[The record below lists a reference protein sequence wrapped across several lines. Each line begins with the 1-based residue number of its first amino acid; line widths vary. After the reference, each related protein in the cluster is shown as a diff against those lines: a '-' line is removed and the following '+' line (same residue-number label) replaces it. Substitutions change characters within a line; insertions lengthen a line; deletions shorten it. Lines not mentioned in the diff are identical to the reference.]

1 MLADLYRGAAEDQAA
16 RELLEPISSI
26 EGRAAQAQPVRDAIA
41 ALAPRDFVHVIA
53 EIKRRSPSKGALAE
67 IPEPVVLGMAYQEG
81 GASAISVLTE
91 ERKFGGSLADLAAVA
106 GAVSLPVLRKDFIAT
121 EYQVV
126 EARASGA
133 DWILLIMAGLDDSQV
148 RHLLSVARSWGMA
161 ALVETHSRDEVLR
174 AIDCGAEII
183 GVNARDL
190 TTFELDTELFGRLVS
205 LIPEGVIRVAESA
218 VANSQDVARY
228 REQGAH
234 AVLIGEALVTGNRP
248 AERVRE
254 FVNA

>member
-1 MLADLYRGAAEDQAA
+1 MLAELYRGATEDQAA
-16 RELLEPISSI
+16 RELLVPMETL
-26 EGRAAQAQPVRDAIA
+26 EELAAQASPPRDALA
-41 ALAPRDFVHVIA
+41 ALAPREGVHIIA
-53 EIKRRSPSKGALAE
+53 EIKRRSPSKGALAD
-67 IPEPVVLGMAYQEG
+67 IPEPVGLASAYQDG

-91 ERKFGGSLADLAAVA
+91 GRKFGGSLEDLQAVS
-106 GAVSLPVLRKDFIAT
+106 GAVDIPVLRKDFIST
-121 EYQVV
+121 PYQII

-133 DWILLIMAGLDDSQV
+133 DWVLLIMAGLDDASI
-148 RHLLSVARSWGMA
+148 RHLLRVAQEWGMS

-190 TTFELDTELFGRLVS
+190 TTFELDIELFGRLVS
-205 LIPEGVIRVAESA
+205 LIPGGVVRVAESA
-218 VANSQDVARY
+218 VADSQDVARY

-234 AVLIGEALVTGNRP
+234 AVLIGEALVTGVDP
-248 AERVRE
+248 AQRVRE

>member
-1 MLADLYRGAAEDQAA
+1 MLADLYRGATEDQAA
-16 RELLEPISSI
+16 RELLEPLASV
-26 EGRAAQAQPVRDAIA
+26 EARALKARPARDAVA
-41 ALAPRDFVHVIA
+41 ALSPRDGVHVIA
-53 EIKRRSPSKGALAE
+53 EIKRKSPSKGSLAD
-67 IPEPVVLGMAYQEG
+67 IPEPVVLGRAYEEG

-91 ERKFGGSLADLAAVA
+91 GRKFGGSLADLAVVASAV
-106 GAVSLPVLRKDFIAT
+106 GVPVLRKDFIAS
-121 EYQVV
+121 EYQVI
-126 EARASGA
+126 EARANGA

-148 RHLLSVARSWGMA
+148 RHLLGVARTWGMA

-234 AVLIGEALVTGNRP
+234 AVLIGEALVTGNQP

>member
-1 MLADLYRGAAEDQAA
+1 MLADLYRGAAEDQAT
-16 RELLEPISSI
+16 RELREPLSSLEV
-26 EGRAAQAQPVRDAIA
+26 RAATARGPRDAVA
-41 ALAPRDFVHVIA
+41 ALAPRSTVHVIA
-53 EIKRRSPSKGALAE
+53 EIKRKSPSKGALAD
-67 IPEPVVLGMAYQEG
+67 IPEPVVLAAAYQDG

-91 ERKFGGSLADLAAVA
+91 ERKFGGSLADLTAVA
-106 GAVSLPVLRKDFIAT
+106 GAVDIPVLRKDFIAT
-121 EYQVV
+121 EYQVI

-133 DWILLIMAGLDDSQV
+133 DWILLIMAGLDDAQV
-148 RHLLSVARSWGMA
+148 RHLLGVAKTWGMA
-161 ALVETHSRDEVLR
+161 ALVETHSHDEVLR

-190 TTFELDTELFGRLVS
+190 TTFELDIQLFGRLVS
-205 LIPEGVIRVAESA
+205 LIPEGVVRVAESA

-234 AVLIGEALVTGNRP
+234 AVLIGEALVTGSNP

>member
-1 MLADLYRGAAEDQAA
+1 MLAELYRGATEDQAA
-16 RELLEPISSI
+16 RELLVPMETL
-26 EGRAAQAQPVRDAIA
+26 EELAAQASPPRDALA
-41 ALAPRDFVHVIA
+41 ALAPREGVHIIA
-53 EIKRRSPSKGALAE
+53 EIKRRSPSKGALAD
-67 IPEPVVLGMAYQEG
+67 IPEPVGLATAYQDG

-91 ERKFGGSLADLAAVA
+91 GRKFGGSLEDLQAVS
-106 GAVSLPVLRKDFIAT
+106 GAVDIPVLRKDFIST
-121 EYQVV
+121 PYQII

-133 DWILLIMAGLDDSQV
+133 DWVLLIMAGLDDSSI
-148 RHLLSVARSWGMA
+148 RHLLRVAQEWGMS

-190 TTFELDTELFGRLVS
+190 TTFELDIELFGRLVS
-205 LIPEGVIRVAESA
+205 LIPGGVVRVAESA
-218 VANSQDVARY
+218 VADSQDVARY

-234 AVLIGEALVTGNRP
+234 AVLIGEALVTGVDP
-248 AERVRE
+248 AQRVRE

>member
-1 MLADLYRGAAEDQAA
+1 MLAELYRGATEDRAA
-16 RELLEPISSI
+16 RELLVPMETL
-26 EGRAAQAQPVRDAIA
+26 EELAAQASPPRDALA
-41 ALAPRDFVHVIA
+41 ALAPREGVHIIA
-53 EIKRRSPSKGALAE
+53 EIKRRSPSKGALAD
-67 IPEPVVLGMAYQEG
+67 IPEPVGLATAYQDG

-91 ERKFGGSLADLAAVA
+91 GRKFGGSLEDLQAVS
-106 GAVSLPVLRKDFIAT
+106 GAVDIPVLRKDFIST
-121 EYQVV
+121 PYQII

-133 DWILLIMAGLDDSQV
+133 DWVLLIMAGLDDVSV
-148 RHLLSVARSWGMA
+148 RQLLRVAQEWGMS

-190 TTFELDTELFGRLVS
+190 TTFELDIELFGRLVS
-205 LIPEGVIRVAESA
+205 LIPGGVVRVAESA
-218 VANSQDVARY
+218 VADSQDVARY

-234 AVLIGEALVTGNRP
+234 AVLIGEALVTGVDP
-248 AERVRE
+248 AKRVRE

>member
-1 MLADLYRGAAEDQAA
+1 MLAELYRGATEDRAA
-16 RELLEPISSI
+16 RELLVTMETL
-26 EGRAAQAQPVRDAIA
+26 EELAAQASPPRDALA
-41 ALAPRDFVHVIA
+41 ALAPREGVHIIA
-53 EIKRRSPSKGALAE
+53 EIKRRSPSKGALAD
-67 IPEPVVLGMAYQEG
+67 IPEPVGLATAYQDG

-91 ERKFGGSLADLAAVA
+91 GRKFGGSLEDLQAVS
-106 GAVSLPVLRKDFIAT
+106 GAVDIPVLRKDFIST
-121 EYQVV
+121 PYQII

-133 DWILLIMAGLDDSQV
+133 DWVLLIMAGLDDVSV
-148 RHLLSVARSWGMA
+148 RQLLRVAQEWGMS

-190 TTFELDTELFGRLVS
+190 TTFELDIELFGRLVS
-205 LIPEGVIRVAESA
+205 LIPGGVVRVAESA
-218 VANSQDVARY
+218 VADSQDVARY

-234 AVLIGEALVTGNRP
+234 AVLIGEALVTGVDP
-248 AERVRE
+248 AKRVRE

>member
-1 MLADLYRGAAEDQAA
+1 MLAELYRGATEDQAA
-16 RELLEPISSI
+16 RELLVPMETL
-26 EGRAAQAQPVRDAIA
+26 EELAAQASPPRDALA
-41 ALAPRDFVHVIA
+41 ALAPREGVHIIA
-53 EIKRRSPSKGALAE
+53 EIKRRSPSKGALAD
-67 IPEPVVLGMAYQEG
+67 IPEPVGLAAAYQDG

-91 ERKFGGSLADLAAVA
+91 GRKFGGSLEDLQAVS
-106 GAVSLPVLRKDFIAT
+106 GAVDIPVLRKDFIST
-121 EYQVV
+121 PYQII

-133 DWILLIMAGLDDSQV
+133 DWVLLIMAGLDDSSI
-148 RHLLSVARSWGMA
+148 RHLLRVAQEWGMS

-190 TTFELDTELFGRLVS
+190 TTFELDIELFGRLVS
-205 LIPEGVIRVAESA
+205 LIPGGVVRVAESA
-218 VANSQDVARY
+218 VADSQDVARY

-234 AVLIGEALVTGNRP
+234 AVLIGEALVTGVDP
-248 AERVRE
+248 AQRVRE

>member
-1 MLADLYRGAAEDQAA
+1 MLAELYRGATEDQAA
-16 RELLEPISSI
+16 RELLVPMETL
-26 EGRAAQAQPVRDAIA
+26 EELAAQASPPRDALA
-41 ALAPRDFVHVIA
+41 ALAPREGVHIIA
-53 EIKRRSPSKGALAE
+53 EIKRRSPSKGALAD
-67 IPEPVVLGMAYQEG
+67 IPEPVGLASAYQDG

-91 ERKFGGSLADLAAVA
+91 GRKFGGSLEDLQAVS
-106 GAVSLPVLRKDFIAT
+106 GAVDIPVLRKDFIST
-121 EYQVV
+121 PYQII

-133 DWILLIMAGLDDSQV
+133 DWVLLIMAGLDDSSI
-148 RHLLSVARSWGMA
+148 RHLLRVAQEWGMS

-190 TTFELDTELFGRLVS
+190 TTFELDIELFGRLVS
-205 LIPEGVIRVAESA
+205 LIPGGVVRVAESA
-218 VANSQDVARY
+218 VADSQDVARY

-234 AVLIGEALVTGNRP
+234 AVLIGEALVTGVDP

>member
-1 MLADLYRGAAEDQAA
+1 
-16 RELLEPISSI
+16 
-26 EGRAAQAQPVRDAIA
+26 
-41 ALAPRDFVHVIA
+41 VIA
-53 EIKRRSPSKGALAE
+53 EIKRKSPSKGALAD
-67 IPEPVVLGMAYQEG
+67 IPEPVVLAAAYQDG

-91 ERKFGGSLADLAAVA
+91 ERKFGGSLADLTAVA
-106 GAVSLPVLRKDFIAT
+106 GAVDIPVLRKDFIAT
-121 EYQVV
+121 EYQVI

-133 DWILLIMAGLDDSQV
+133 DWILLIMAGLDDAQV
-148 RHLLSVARSWGMA
+148 RHLLGVARTWRMA
-161 ALVETHSRDEVLR
+161 ALVETHSHDEVLR

-190 TTFELDTELFGRLVS
+190 TTFELDIQLFGRLVS
-205 LIPEGVIRVAESA
+205 LIPEGVVRVAESA

-234 AVLIGEALVTGNRP
+234 AVLIGEALVTGSNP

>member
-1 MLADLYRGAAEDQAA
+1 MLADLYRGATEDQAA
-16 RELLEPISSI
+16 RELLEPLSSL
-26 EGRAAQAQPVRDAIA
+26 EKRAAQARPARDAVA
-41 ALAPRDFVHVIA
+41 ALAPRDHVHVIA
-53 EIKRRSPSKGALAE
+53 EIKRKSPSKGAFAD
-67 IPEPVVLGMAYQEG
+67 IPEPAVLGRAYHEG

-91 ERKFGGSLADLAAVA
+91 ERRFGGSLADLASVANAV
-106 GAVSLPVLRKDFIAT
+106 GIPVLRKDFIAT
-121 EYQVV
+121 EYQVI

-148 RHLLSVARSWGMA
+148 RHLLGVARVWGMA

-190 TTFELDTELFGRLVS
+190 TTFELDTELFGQLVPM
-205 LIPEGVIRVAESA
+205 IPDGVIRVAESA
-218 VANSQDVARY
+218 VVNSQDVARY

-234 AVLIGEALVTGNRP
+234 AVLIGEALVTGSNP

>member
-1 MLADLYRGAAEDQAA
+1 MLAELYRGATEDRAA
-16 RELLEPISSI
+16 RELLVTMETL
-26 EGRAAQAQPVRDAIA
+26 EELAAQASPPRDALA
-41 ALAPRDFVHVIA
+41 ALAPREGVHIIA
-53 EIKRRSPSKGALAE
+53 EIKRRSPSKGALAD
-67 IPEPVVLGMAYQEG
+67 IPEPVGLATAYQDG

-91 ERKFGGSLADLAAVA
+91 GRKFGGSLEDLQAVS
-106 GAVSLPVLRKDFIAT
+106 GAVDIPVLRKDFIST
-121 EYQVV
+121 PYQII

-133 DWILLIMAGLDDSQV
+133 DWVLLIMAGLDDASV
-148 RHLLSVARSWGMA
+148 RQLLRVAQEWGMS

-190 TTFELDTELFGRLVS
+190 TTFELDIELFGRLVS
-205 LIPEGVIRVAESA
+205 LIPGGVVRVAESA
-218 VANSQDVARY
+218 VADSQDVARY

-234 AVLIGEALVTGNRP
+234 AVLIGEALVTGVDP
-248 AERVRE
+248 AKRVRE

>member
-1 MLADLYRGAAEDQAA
+1 
-16 RELLEPISSI
+16 
-26 EGRAAQAQPVRDAIA
+26 
-41 ALAPRDFVHVIA
+41 VIA
-53 EIKRRSPSKGALAE
+53 EIKRRSPSKGALAD
-67 IPEPVVLGMAYQEG
+67 IPEPVVLATAYQEG

-91 ERKFGGSLADLAAVA
+91 ERKFGGSLADLTAVA
-106 GAVSLPVLRKDFIAT
+106 GAVDIPVLRKDFIAT
-121 EYQVV
+121 EYQVI

-133 DWILLIMAGLDDSQV
+133 DWILLIMAGLDDAQV
-148 RHLLSVARSWGMA
+148 RHLLGVAETWGMA
-161 ALVETHSRDEVLR
+161 ALVETHSHDEVLR

-190 TTFELDTELFGRLVS
+190 TTFELDIQLFGRLVS
-205 LIPEGVIRVAESA
+205 LIPEGVVRVAESA

-234 AVLIGEALVTGNRP
+234 AVLIGEALVTGANP

-254 FVNA
+254 FLNA

>member
-16 RELLEPISSI
+16 RELLESLSSL
-26 EGRAAQAQPVRDAIA
+26 EVRAARVGPARDAIA
-41 ALAPRDFVHVIA
+41 ALAPRDGVHVIA
-53 EIKRRSPSKGALAE
+53 EIKRKSPSKGTLAD
-67 IPEPVVLGMAYQEG
+67 IPEPVELGSAYEEG

-91 ERKFGGSLADLAAVA
+91 GRRFGGSLADLAAVA
-106 GAVSLPVLRKDFIAT
+106 TAVGIPVLRKDFIAT
-121 EYQVV
+121 EYQVI

-148 RHLLSVARSWGMA
+148 RHLLGVARTWGMS

-190 TTFELDTELFGRLVS
+190 TTFELDTELFGQLVS
-205 LIPEGVIRVAESA
+205 VIPEGVIRVAESA

-234 AVLIGEALVTGNRP
+234 AVLIGEALVTGAHP

>member
-1 MLADLYRGAAEDQAA
+1 MLADLYRGATEDQAA
-16 RELLEPISSI
+16 RELRVPLS
-26 EGRAAQAQPVRDAIA
+26 AVMQQARKAPGPRDAVA
-41 ALAPRDFVHVIA
+41 ALAPRERVHIIA
-53 EIKRRSPSKGALAE
+53 EIKRKSPSKGALAD
-67 IPEPVVLGMAYQEG
+67 IPEPTVLATAYQDG

-91 ERKFGGSLADLAAVA
+91 GRRFGGSLDDLQ
-106 GAVSLPVLRKDFIAT
+106 AVSESVTVPVLRKDFIST
-121 EYQVV
+121 EYQII

-133 DWILLIMAGLDDSQV
+133 DWVLLIMAGLDDAQV
-148 RHLLSVARSWGMA
+148 MHLMAVAKEWGMA
-161 ALVETHSRDEVLR
+161 ALVETHSRDEVVR
-174 AIDCGAEII
+174 AVACGAEII

-190 TTFELDTELFGRLVS
+190 TTFELDTELFGQLVA
-205 LIPEGVIRVAESA
+205 LIPDGVVRVAESA

-234 AVLIGEALVTGNRP
+234 AVLIGEALVTGANP

>member
-1 MLADLYRGAAEDQAA
+1 MLADLYRGAAEDQAT
-16 RELLEPISSI
+16 RELHEPLSSLEA
-26 EGRAAQAQPVRDAIA
+26 RAATTHGPRDAVA
-41 ALAPRDFVHVIA
+41 ALAPRSTVHVIA
-53 EIKRRSPSKGALAE
+53 EIKRKSPSKGPLAD
-67 IPEPVVLGMAYQEG
+67 IPEPVVLATAYQEG

-91 ERKFGGSLADLAAVA
+91 ERKFGGSLSDLTAVA
-106 GAVSLPVLRKDFIAT
+106 GAVDIPVLRKDFIAT
-121 EYQVV
+121 EYQVI

-133 DWILLIMAGLDDSQV
+133 DWILLIMAGLDDAQV
-148 RHLLSVARSWGMA
+148 RHLLGVARTWGMA
-161 ALVETHSRDEVLR
+161 ALVETHSHDEVLR

-190 TTFELDTELFGRLVS
+190 TTFELDIQLFGRLVS

-234 AVLIGEALVTGNRP
+234 AVLIGEALVTGSNP

>member
-1 MLADLYRGAAEDQAA
+1 MLAELYRGATEDRAA
-16 RELLEPISSI
+16 RELLVTMETL
-26 EGRAAQAQPVRDAIA
+26 EELAAQASPPRDALA
-41 ALAPRDFVHVIA
+41 ALAPREGVHIIA
-53 EIKRRSPSKGALAE
+53 EIKRRSPSKGALAD
-67 IPEPVVLGMAYQEG
+67 IPEPVGLATAYQDG

-91 ERKFGGSLADLAAVA
+91 GRKFGGSLEDLQAVS
-106 GAVSLPVLRKDFIAT
+106 GAVDIPVLRKDFIST
-121 EYQVV
+121 PYQII

-133 DWILLIMAGLDDSQV
+133 DWVLLIMAGLDDVSI
-148 RHLLSVARSWGMA
+148 RHLLRVAQEWGMS

-190 TTFELDTELFGRLVS
+190 TTFELDIELFGRLVS
-205 LIPEGVIRVAESA
+205 LIPGGVVRVAESA
-218 VANSQDVARY
+218 VADSQDVARY

-234 AVLIGEALVTGNRP
+234 AVLIGEALVTGVDP
-248 AERVRE
+248 AKRVRE

>member
-1 MLADLYRGAAEDQAA
+1 MLAELYRGATEDRAA
-16 RELLEPISSI
+16 RELLVPMETL
-26 EGRAAQAQPVRDAIA
+26 EELAAQASPPRDALA
-41 ALAPRDFVHVIA
+41 ALAPREGVHIIA
-53 EIKRRSPSKGALAE
+53 EIKRRSPSKGALAD
-67 IPEPVVLGMAYQEG
+67 IPEPVGLATAYQDG

-91 ERKFGGSLADLAAVA
+91 GRKFGGSLEDLQ
-106 GAVSLPVLRKDFIAT
+106 AVSRAVDIPVLRKDFIST
-121 EYQVV
+121 PYQII

-133 DWILLIMAGLDDSQV
+133 DWVLLIMAGLDDVSI
-148 RHLLSVARSWGMA
+148 RHLLRVAQEWGMS

-190 TTFELDTELFGRLVS
+190 TTFELDIELFGRLVS
-205 LIPEGVIRVAESA
+205 LIPGGVVRVAESA
-218 VANSQDVARY
+218 VADSQDVARY

-234 AVLIGEALVTGNRP
+234 AVLIGEALVTGVDP
-248 AERVRE
+248 AQRVRE

>member
-16 RELLEPISSI
+16 RELLEPLGVL
-26 EGRAAQAQPVRDAIA
+26 EERARGAKPPRDARL
-41 ALAPRDFVHVIA
+41 ALAPRANVHVIA
-53 EIKRRSPSKGALAE
+53 EIKRRSPSKGALAD
-67 IPEPVVLGMAYQEG
+67 IPEPVALATAYETG

-91 ERKFGGSLADLAAVA
+91 GRQFGGSLADLQAVA
-106 GAVSLPVLRKDFIAT
+106 GAVDVPVLRKDFIST
-121 EYQVV
+121 EYQVI

-133 DWILLIMAGLDDSQV
+133 DWVLLIMAGLDDGQV
-148 RHLLSVARSWGMA
+148 RHLLAVAKAWGMA
-161 ALVETHSRDEVLR
+161 ALVETHSRDELVR

-183 GVNARDL
+183 GVNARNL
-190 TTFELDTELFGRLVS
+190 STFELDSELFGRLVS
-205 LIPEGVIRVAESA
+205 LIPDGIVRVAESA

-234 AVLIGEALVTGNRP
+234 AVLIGEALVTGDNP

>member
-1 MLADLYRGAAEDQAA
+1 MLAELYRGATEDQAA
-16 RELLEPISSI
+16 RELLVPRETL
-26 EGRAAQAQPVRDAIA
+26 EELAAQASPPRDALA
-41 ALAPRDFVHVIA
+41 ALAAREGVHIIA
-53 EIKRRSPSKGALAE
+53 EIKRRSPSKGALAD
-67 IPEPVVLGMAYQEG
+67 IPEPVGLATAYQDG

-91 ERKFGGSLADLAAVA
+91 GRKFGGSLEDLQAVS
-106 GAVSLPVLRKDFIAT
+106 GAVDIPVLRKDFIST
-121 EYQVV
+121 PYQII

-133 DWILLIMAGLDDSQV
+133 DWVLLIMAGLDDSSI
-148 RHLLSVARSWGMA
+148 RHLLRVAQEWGMS

-190 TTFELDTELFGRLVS
+190 TTFELDIELFGRLVS
-205 LIPEGVIRVAESA
+205 LIPGGVVRVAESA
-218 VANSQDVARY
+218 VADSQDVARY

-234 AVLIGEALVTGNRP
+234 AVLIGEALVTGVDP
-248 AERVRE
+248 AQRVRE

>member
-1 MLADLYRGAAEDQAA
+1 MLADLYRGATEDQAA
-16 RELLEPISSI
+16 RELLEPLSSL
-26 EGRAAQAQPVRDAIA
+26 EVRAAQAGPARDAVA
-41 ALAPRDFVHVIA
+41 ALAPRDGVHVIA
-53 EIKRRSPSKGALAE
+53 EIKRKSPSKGALAD
-67 IPEPVVLGMAYQEG
+67 IPEPVVLGSAYEEG

-91 ERKFGGSLADLAAVA
+91 GRKFGGSLADLAAVA
-106 GAVSLPVLRKDFIAT
+106 SAVGIPVLRKDFIAT
-121 EYQVV
+121 EYQVI

-148 RHLLSVARSWGMA
+148 RHLLGVARTWGMA

-190 TTFELDTELFGRLVS
+190 TTFELDTELFGQLVS

-234 AVLIGEALVTGNRP
+234 AVLIGEALVTGSRP

>member
-1 MLADLYRGAAEDQAA
+1 METLE
-16 RELLEPISSI
+16 EL
-26 EGRAAQAQPVRDAIA
+26 AAQASAPRDALA
-41 ALAPRDFVHVIA
+41 ALAPREGVHIIA
-53 EIKRRSPSKGALAE
+53 EIKRRSPSKGALAD
-67 IPEPVVLGMAYQEG
+67 IPEPVGLATAYQDG

-91 ERKFGGSLADLAAVA
+91 GRKFGGSLEDLQAVS
-106 GAVSLPVLRKDFIAT
+106 GAVDIPVLRKDFIST
-121 EYQVV
+121 PYQII

-133 DWILLIMAGLDDSQV
+133 DWVLLIMAGLDDVSV
-148 RHLLSVARSWGMA
+148 RQLLRVAQEWGMS

-190 TTFELDTELFGRLVS
+190 TTFELDIELFGRLVS
-205 LIPEGVIRVAESA
+205 LIPGGVVRVAESA
-218 VANSQDVARY
+218 VADSQDVARY

-234 AVLIGEALVTGNRP
+234 AVLIGEALVTGVDP
-248 AERVRE
+248 AQRVRE

>member
-1 MLADLYRGAAEDQAA
+1 MLADLYRGATEDQAA
-16 RELLEPISSI
+16 RELLEPLSSL
-26 EGRAAQAQPVRDAIA
+26 EVRAAQAGPARDAIA
-41 ALAPRDFVHVIA
+41 ALAPRDRVHVIA
-53 EIKRRSPSKGALAE
+53 EIKRKSPSKGALAD
-67 IPEPVVLGMAYQEG
+67 IPEPVVLGSAYEEG

-91 ERKFGGSLADLAAVA
+91 GRKFGGSLADLAAVA
-106 GAVSLPVLRKDFIAT
+106 SAVGIPVLRKDFIAT
-121 EYQVV
+121 EYQVI

-133 DWILLIMAGLDDSQV
+133 DWILLIMAGLNDSQV
-148 RHLLSVARSWGMA
+148 RHLLDVARTWGMA

-190 TTFELDTELFGRLVS
+190 TTFELDTELFGQLVS
-205 LIPEGVIRVAESA
+205 FIPSGVIRVAESA

-234 AVLIGEALVTGNRP
+234 AVLIGEALVTGSRP

>member
-1 MLADLYRGAAEDQAA
+1 
-16 RELLEPISSI
+16 
-26 EGRAAQAQPVRDAIA
+26 
-41 ALAPRDFVHVIA
+41 VIA
-53 EIKRRSPSKGALAE
+53 EIKRKSPSKGALAD
-67 IPEPVVLGMAYQEG
+67 IPEPVVLAAAYQDG
-81 GASAISVLTE
+81 GASTISVLTE
-91 ERKFGGSLADLAAVA
+91 ERKFGGSLADLTAVA
-106 GAVSLPVLRKDFIAT
+106 GAVDLPVLRKDFIAT
-121 EYQVV
+121 EYQVI

-133 DWILLIMAGLDDSQV
+133 DWILLIMAGLDDAQV
-148 RHLLSVARSWGMA
+148 RHLLGVARIWDMA
-161 ALVETHSRDEVLR
+161 ALVETHSHDEVLR

-190 TTFELDTELFGRLVS
+190 TTFELDIQLFGRLVS
-205 LIPEGVIRVAESA
+205 LIPEGVVRVAESA

-234 AVLIGEALVTGNRP
+234 AVLIGEALVTGSNP